1 MTAIVTAADVLALTG
16 QTVTDAQI
24 TQAQG
29 IISVKCGRD
38 LSDALIFTGTGL
50 AVLVPFSRD
59 QRLLK
64 AAVAY
69 QAAWMNAHPD
79 TFLASD
85 ITQMTADGTSA
96 AYKETGLYLAPLA
109 RVCLRR
115 LSWQRTRSIHVDRAP
130 VTAARDRRGDTTFD
144 TSRELLEAEDDLQG
158 GIWPWIQL

>member
-1 MTAIVTAADVLALTG
+1 VSGIVSTAEVLALTG
-16 QTVTDAQI
+16 QTVTDDRI

-29 IISVKCGRD
+29 IISIKCGRD
-38 LSDALIFTGTGL
+38 LSDALVFSGTGL
-50 AVLVPFSRD
+50 AVLVPFARD

-64 AAVAY
+64 SAVAY

-79 TFLASD
+79 TFLAAD

-96 AYKETGLYLAPLA
+96 VYKETGLYLAPLA

-130 VTAARDRRGDTTFD
+130 ASAPRDLRGDTVFP
-144 TSRELLEAEDDLQG
+144 TSRELLEVEEDRQG
-158 GIWPWIQL
+158 AMWGWIPL